1 MTPPAQEVPV
11 RIRVELDD
19 RTLVNRR
26 GHVSEDEI
34 FRTEKELSGKGVL
47 SKEKPDPTAGLGS
60 GATYRELLEMFE
72 SFGWIIGS
80 HDHVVQ
86 TVKVF
91 VETAIAGPAL
101 TALIN
106 AIVRVLV
113 DDFKKNLANSKSK
126 DAKIT
131 LYGPDGQEID
141 LDSKR

>member
-1 MTPPAQEVPV
+1 MIEPLSIEGATSP
-11 RIRVELDD
+11 RTKFLEL
-19 RTLVNRR
+19 RK
-26 GHVSEDEI
+26 SSQAKESSP
-34 FRTEKELSGKGVL
+34 EKSQ
-47 SKEKPDPTAGLGS
+47 DPTAGLGS

>member
-1 MTPPAQEVPV
+1 M
-11 RIRVELDD
+11 
-19 RTLVNRR
+19 
-26 GHVSEDEI
+26 
-34 FRTEKELSGKGVL
+34 
-47 SKEKPDPTAGLGS
+47 
-60 GATYRELLEMFE
+60 
-72 SFGWIIGS
+72 
-80 HDHVVQ
+80 
-86 TVKVF
+86 KVF